1 MCVQHSINV
10 KIEEPYTNRILEIR
24 QLTGPCGLSKAH
36 IQRIKKIKSG
46 SIFEENADTCGDY
59 GDKLPNL
66 LDVNTWYLDDD
77 NEDSLKEFEESESS
91 STKDSGFDDLEE
103 KTINQSP
110 SKKVINNQINSQQSL
125 KMNKYL
131 KRSAG
136 KQFRK
141 GNLPM

>member
-1 MCVQHSINV
+1 ML
-10 KIEEPYTNRILEIR
+10 IL
-24 QLTGPCGLSKAH
+24 
-36 IQRIKKIKSG
+36 
-46 SIFEENADTCGDY
+46 D
-59 GDKLPNL
+59 
-66 LDVNTWYLDDD
+66 NTWYLDDD

-131 KRSAG
+131 KRSTG
-136 KQFRK
+136 KQIRK
-141 GNLPM
+141 GNLPMQKIR

>member
-1 MCVQHSINV
+1 ML
-10 KIEEPYTNRILEIR
+10 IL
-24 QLTGPCGLSKAH
+24 
-36 IQRIKKIKSG
+36 
-46 SIFEENADTCGDY
+46 D
-59 GDKLPNL
+59 
-66 LDVNTWYLDDD
+66 NTWYLDDD

-103 KTINQSP
+103 KTINPSP

-131 KRSAG
+131 KRSTG
-136 KQFRK
+136 KQIRK

>member
-1 MCVQHSINV
+1 ML
-10 KIEEPYTNRILEIR
+10 IL
-24 QLTGPCGLSKAH
+24 
-36 IQRIKKIKSG
+36 
-46 SIFEENADTCGDY
+46 D
-59 GDKLPNL
+59 
-66 LDVNTWYLDDD
+66 NTWYLDDD

-131 KRSAG
+131 KRSVG

>member
-1 MCVQHSINV
+1 ML
-10 KIEEPYTNRILEIR
+10 IL
-24 QLTGPCGLSKAH
+24 
-36 IQRIKKIKSG
+36 
-46 SIFEENADTCGDY
+46 D
-59 GDKLPNL
+59 
-66 LDVNTWYLDDD
+66 NTWYLDDD

-136 KQFRK
+136 KQIRK